1 MRRQRY
7 YVALN
12 PSEVRLAT
20 QAMLAFRNKI
30 IEHGVDTID
39 VDRILLKLYGKSFFM
54 QIKDDTKSSCNTYG
68 SCV

>member
-12 PSEVRLAT
+12 PSEIRLAT
-20 QAMLAFRNKI
+20 QAMIAFRNKI

-39 VDRILLKLYGKSFFM
+39 VDRILLKFYGKSFFM
-54 QIKDDTKSSCNTYG
+54 
-68 SCV
+68 